1 MNEGPLEGEE
11 KYNGGRKDLN
21 RKSFQTR
28 WIMRIVLL
36 LPLFITTALGQS
48 VESPC
53 ALEPEVKGAFWT
65 WDQMDEAVVPYK
77 ERHGRRLKLVQQ
89 LLEKY
94 PKDIQVHFWR
104 WELLAGPMGETWEA
118 ATEEYRRLYAANP
131 DDPIYQFLYASLI
144 TGRNTPQAITILEQL
159 AGTIPTF
166 APAHRSL
173 GRIYQFP
180 AFEDTKKAIEH
191 LEAFQSICPDSA
203 SGMAAGS
210 RLHDPAFIERSL
222 TRLQRMVKDP
232 ENLQHYPLLWSFA
245 FRSQPTNLHDKVRE
259 EVREDVERLRAFGL
273 NGSIDWYRT
282 LEDGYRLLG
291 DDEGQRWINEQIQE
305 HFPRSEEAVW
315 RAYRSW
321 VEAHPFSGFGD
332 AEALEQHGR
341 ALLAQTDR
349 WIKRWPMVPIFWS
362 TRLGAL
368 MNFRQPPPEIVASTV
383 DRLIEAGELQPEFG
397 SLPPVAYSIA
407 EAYLK
412 SNVRIGRIPRLVEIG
427 SQELL
432 ERDSWGRG
440 DSHKPDQQLE
450 GNFFLHFSEGGPLK
464 IESYLRRR
472 MFVEARQVLHDM
484 ESWLRESRCGLDAA
498 EQAKKKK
505 RFTRKESLLW
515 EMRGRLAEAEDRK
528 PDAAVCYL
536 TAARL
541 NPEPPRPRVFRVNPE
556 ERGRT
561 LWKEMGG
568 TLEGLQ
574 AFNEHLSSNREG
586 EESSVGNWQRSAKPL
601 PEFEITDIEG
611 RLWSLRD
618 LKGKNTLVNLWA
630 TWCGWCLR
638 ELPAV
643 QNMHDELKERAD
655 IQVITLNLDENPG
668 LIEPFIAKHSYS
680 FPVLPATALVD
691 QFNRF
696 PVLPTNWIVDTQG
709 FIAYEQRGFNSNQP
723 PEQWLQKRAIEL
735 MEALE

>member
-1 MNEGPLEGEE
+1 MVV
-11 KYNGGRKDLN
+11 GRDLN
-21 RKSFQTR
+21 RKSFQAR
-28 WIMRIVLL
+28 RIMRIVLL

-53 ALEPEVKGAFWT
+53 ALEPEVKGAFRT

-94 PKDIQVHFWR
+94 PKDIRVHFWR
-104 WELLAGPMGETWEA
+104 WELLAGPMGETREA
-118 ATEEYRRLYAANP
+118 ATEEYRRLYVANP

-203 SGMAAGS
+203 AGMATGS

-222 TRLQRMVKDP
+222 TRLQRLVKDLK
-232 ENLQHYPLLWSFA
+232 NWQHYPLLWSFA

-259 EVREDVERLRAFGL
+259 KVREDVEQLRALGL
-273 NGSIDWYRT
+273 NESIDWYRT

-305 HFPRSEEAVW
+305 YFPRSEEAVW
-315 RAYRSW
+315 RTWISLQ
-321 VEAHPFSGFGD
+321 ETHPFPGFGD
-332 AEALEQHGR
+332 AEAREQYGR

-349 WIKRWPMVPIFWS
+349 WIKRWPMVQAVWYE
-362 TRLGAL
+362 RLSAL
-368 MNFRQPPPEIVASTV
+368 MNFRQPPPEMVASAA
-383 DRLIEAGELQPEFG
+383 DRLLEARELQPD
-397 SLPPVAYSIA
+397 LPRRSGAAEYFIA

-412 SNVRIGRIPRLVEIG
+412 SNVRIEQIPRLVEIG
-427 SQELL
+427 NQELL
-432 ERDSWGRG
+432 EEDNRLRS

-450 GNFFLHFSEGGPLK
+450 GNFFFHRFSEGGPLK

-484 ESWLRESRCGLDAA
+484 ESWLRESRRGLEAA

-515 EMRGRLAEAEDRK
+515 EMRGRIAEAEDRK

-630 TWCGWCLR
+630 TWCGFCLF
-638 ELPAV
+638 ELPTL
-643 QNMHDELKERAD
+643 QNMHNELKDRAD

-668 LIEPFIAKHSYS
+668 LIEPFMAKHSYS

-709 FIAYEQRGFNSNQP
+709 LIAYEQRGFNSNQP